1 MRGVAIHIDLKPL
14 STRAWRSARAHKF
27 IVDSGCRSNTP
38 GIRTMLV
45 IFSSIVS
52 VLELAAA
59 QSFVAFTT
67 IASRAGRTRAA
78 RCLLAQHP
86 RHTPM
91 RGHVRPDA
99 GEVGVDIVERRV
111 RVSAEKQ
118 LLFQRA
124 HPLLAL
130 VGRFHAHLVAAAPS
144 AAASRAGAG
153 LTASDRLWRGGDLS
167 VQSRPLFGCFW
178 YGKRGADGLPESRG
192 ARNAVTRDKV
202 KLRYLTLPLT

>member
-1 MRGVAIHIDLKPL
+1 VSLSTSTFMPL

-27 IVDSGCRSNTP
+27 IVDGTCRSNGRCT
-38 GIRTMLV
+38 RSMMV

-59 QSFVAFTT
+59 QSFVAFTI
-67 IASRAGRTRAA
+67 IASRARRTRAA

-91 RGHVRPDA
+91 RRHVRPDA

-144 AAASRAGAG
+144 AAASLAGAG
-153 LTASDRLWRGGDLS
+153 LTASGRLWRGGDLCKID
-167 VQSRPLFGCFW
+167 PYLGLFGMAN
-178 YGKRGADGLPESRG
+178 G
-192 ARNAVTRDKV
+192 V
-202 KLRYLTLPLT
+202 

>member
-1 MRGVAIHIDLKPL
+1 MSLSTSTFMPL

-27 IVDSGCRSNTP
+27 IVDGTCCSNGRCTRS
-38 GIRTMLV
+38 MMV

-59 QSFVAFTT
+59 QSFVAFTI
-67 IASRAGRTRAA
+67 IASRARRTRAA

-144 AAASRAGAG
+144 AAASLAGAG
-153 LTASDRLWRGGDLS
+153 ADRWRGVGTDAA
-167 VQSRPLFGCFW
+167 RP
-178 YGKRGADGLPESRG
+178 AQ
-192 ARNAVTRDKV
+192 
-202 KLRYLTLPLT
+202 

>member
-1 MRGVAIHIDLKPL
+1 MRAQRENEVPGVAIHIDLKPL
-14 STRAWRSARAHKF
+14 STRAWPTGRTHKF
-27 IVDSGCRSNTP
+27 IVDGPCRSNARCS
-38 GIRTMLV
+38 RTMLV

-52 VLELAAA
+52 VPELAAA
-59 QSFVAFTT
+59 QSFMAFTT

-91 RGHVRPDA
+91 RGHGRPDA

-144 AAASRAGAG
+144 AAASLGI
-153 LTASDRLWRGGDLS
+153 RG
-167 VQSRPLFGCFW
+167 R
-178 YGKRGADGLPESRG
+178 GLPVARSRHRRCATG
-192 ARNAVTRDKV
+192 AVII
-202 KLRYLTLPLT
+202 LRFFLLSIYNFATALDLP

>member
-27 IVDSGCRSNTP
+27 IVDSGCRSNGP

-59 QSFVAFTT
+59 QLFVAFTI
-67 IASRAGRTRAA
+67 IASRARRTRAA

-86 RHTPM
+86 RHAPM

-144 AAASRAGAG
+144 AAASLAGAG
-153 LTASDRLWRGGDLS
+153 LTASGRLWRGGDLCKID
-167 VQSRPLFGCFW
+167 PYLGLFGMANGVQTDF
-178 YGKRGADGLPESRG
+178 R
-192 ARNAVTRDKV
+192 KV
-202 KLRYLTLPLT
+202 GGPGMQWT